1 MNFSIATLLT
11 QFSEGKFVAPKAL
24 EKKLG
29 CEDEDSSRKLQIV
42 LDALE
47 RLGLLTKDRGKYRR
61 NEENDWVEAR
71 LRCSSK
77 GFCFAI
83 QEAEDA
89 EDIYVREHQL
99 NHAWNGDRVLVN
111 VLREG
116 SRRRSPEGEV
126 KLILERANSSVL
138 ARVTQKT
145 EGEGFRAVP
154 LDDRLLCEL
163 DLESNGLDL
172 EANLEHLVSVAV
184 QRYPLAQLPPIGKVT
199 QVLGSDPESASPVD
213 LIRCKHNLPPDF
225 SEEAIAPLT
234 GLPTAYKRTEFK
246 DSLDLRKQFTL
257 AIATDG
263 SASLDSALSVVPL
276 AQGGWQLSVHTI
288 EVAPWVPL
296 HSALDQ
302 QAQQRGLHLVLG
314 EAVLPLLPTTLSTG
328 LGQFAVGQDRRAISL
343 LIRLDAEGT
352 IQDYELQPSAVK
364 LDQVLTPAE
373 AAELLAADNA
383 KGDAVA
389 ALQHLQA
396 IAAFWR
402 QQRRERGGFELTAT
416 AASSHDEGSLGIVS
430 QDAIVGAV
438 QELLIQANT
447 LVTQHLRALELPL
460 LYVGQRSP
468 ELAQI
473 QDLQRLA
480 AGLGLAIEVDEAAT
494 ELTLATLQQLSDAAQ
509 NSEWAS
515 LLSHLIQQAFKPS
528 FYSTQPV
535 SHFNLGLELYGHFV
549 APSQRYA
556 DLWLQRVLL
565 ALFQQGRDRRSS
577 RSKEGVNIRHSSS
590 HGQINWSVLPAEIQA
605 ELDADLKLLAQHLS
619 EAEKRATEAAEDFQ
633 GLQKAAAAK
642 ACIGQTFSGIIRGV
656 QSYGFFVQIEALQVE
671 GLVHVSSLKDD
682 WYEYRSRQQRLIG
695 RKNRRQF
702 GLGDRVEVEI
712 RNVDYYRQQIDLGV
726 LPLPEPEP
734 VPTADDREPLEIQ

>member
-11 QFSEGKFVAPKAL
+11 QFSEGKFVAPKQL

-29 CEDEDSSRKLQIV
+29 CEDEDKSRKLQIV

-61 NEENDWVEAR
+61 NEENEWVEAR

-83 QEAEDA
+83 QDAEDA
-89 EDIYVREHQL
+89 EDIYIREHQL

-138 ARVTQKT
+138 ARITEKT

-163 DLESNGLDL
+163 DLASNGLDL
-172 EANLEHLVSVAV
+172 AANLDHLASVSV
-184 QRYPLAQLPPIGKVT
+184 QRYPLAQLPPVGKVT
-199 QVLGSDPESASPVD
+199 QILGRDPESASPVD

-225 SEEAIAPLT
+225 SEAAIAA
-234 GLPTAYKRTEFK
+234 LPQTAGTDPIADR
-246 DSLDLRKQFTL
+246 LDLRQTFTL
-257 AIATDG
+257 AIAADATG
-263 SASLDSALSVVPL
+263 PLDVALSVQPGE
-276 AQGGWQLSVHTI
+276 AGGWQVLVHTL
-288 EVAPWVPL
+288 EVAPWLPFQ
-296 HSALDQ
+296 SDLDLEV
-302 QAQQRGLHLVLG
+302 QRHGIDLSLG
-314 EAVLPLLPTTLSTG
+314 ETVLPLLPSALTQG
-328 LGQFAVGQDRRAISL
+328 GARFEVGAERRAVSL
-343 LIRLDAEGT
+343 LIRVDATGAVR
-352 IQDYELQPSAVK
+352 DYELQPSLVQ
-364 LDQVLTPAE
+364 LQQRLSPAE
-373 AAELLAADNA
+373 ATDLLADSKATGA
-383 KGDAVA
+383 TVET
-389 ALQHLQA
+389 LQQLQA
-396 IAAFWR
+396 IAALWR
-402 QQRRERGGFELTAT
+402 TQRRDRGGFELTVMPAVGN
-416 AASSHDEGSLGIVS
+416 DEGVLGVVS
-430 QDAIVGAV
+430 RSPAIAGAI
-438 QELLIQANT
+438 QEILIQANR
-447 LVTQHLRALELPL
+447 LVTEHLQALELPV

-468 ELAQI
+468 DLGSI
-473 QDLQRLA
+473 QDVQRLA
-480 AGLGLAIEVDEAAT
+480 AGLGLAIAVDETET
-494 ELTLATLQQLSDAAQ
+494 ELNRLALQQLSDATQ
-509 NSEWAS
+509 TSELAS
-515 LLSHLIQQAFKPS
+515 LLDHLLLQTFKPS

-535 SHFNLGLELYGHFV
+535 PHFGLGLETYGHFV

-590 HGQINWSVLPAEIQA
+590 HGQINWSVLPPEVQT
-605 ELDADLKLLAQHLS
+605 ELETDLKLLAQQLS
-619 EAEKRATEAAEDFQ
+619 EAEKRATEASADYQ

-642 ACIGQTFSGIIRGV
+642 ACIGQTFAGVIRGV

-726 LPLPEPEP
+726 LPLPEVTPATP
-734 VPTADDREPLEIQ
+734 DREPLEML

>member
-11 QFSEGKFVAPKAL
+11 QFSEGKFVAPKQL

-29 CEDEDSSRKLQIV
+29 CEDEDKSRKLQII

-61 NEENDWVEAR
+61 NEENEWVEAR

-83 QEAEDA
+83 QDAEDA
-89 EDIYVREHQL
+89 EDIYIREHQL

-138 ARVTQKT
+138 ARITEKA

-172 EANLEHLVSVAV
+172 AANRDHLASVAV
-184 QRYPLAQLPPIGKVT
+184 QRYPLAQLPPVGKVT
-199 QVLGSDPESASPVD
+199 QILGSDPESASPVD
-213 LIRCKHNLPPDF
+213 LIRCKHNLPADW
-225 SEEAIAPLT
+225 SEAAIAALT
-234 GLPTAYKRTEFK
+234 DLAQTADANAIQGR
-246 DSLDLRKQFTL
+246 LDLRSVFTV
-257 AIATDG
+257 AIAADD
-263 SASLDSALSVVPL
+263 SRPLDVALSLQPGES
-276 AQGGWQLSVHTI
+276 GGWQVMVHTV
-288 EVAPWVPL
+288 EVAPYLPL
-296 HSALDQ
+296 QSDLDLE
-302 QAQQRGLHLVLG
+302 AQRHGIDLRLG
-314 EAVLPLLPTTLSTG
+314 ETALPFLPPVLTQG
-328 LGQFAVGQDRRAISL
+328 VGRFAVGEDRRAVSL
-343 LIRLDAEGT
+343 LIRVDATGAV
-352 IQDYELQPSAVK
+352 QDYELQPSLVQ
-364 LDQVLTPAE
+364 LDQVLSPAE
-373 AAELLAADNA
+373 ATDLLADSKA
-383 KGDAVA
+383 KGEGIK
-389 ALQHLQA
+389 ALKELQT
-396 IAAFWR
+396 IADLWR
-402 QQRRERGGFELTAT
+402 TQRRERGGFELTVTPAIGN
-416 AASSHDEGSLGIVS
+416 DEGALGVIS
-430 QDAIVGAV
+430 RSPAIAGAV
-438 QELLIQANT
+438 QEILIQASR
-447 LVTQHLRALELPL
+447 LVTEHLQALELPV

-468 ELAQI
+468 DLGSI
-473 QDLQRLA
+473 QDAQRLA
-480 AGLGLAIEVDEAAT
+480 AGLGLAIEVDENET
-494 ELTLATLQQLSDAAQ
+494 ELNRLALQQLSDATQ
-509 NSEWAS
+509 TSELAS
-515 LLSHLIQQAFKPS
+515 LLDHLLLQTFKPS
-528 FYSTQPV
+528 FYSTLAVP
-535 SHFNLGLELYGHFV
+535 HFSLGLETYGHFV

-556 DLWLQRVLL
+556 DLWLQRVIL

-590 HGQINWSVLPAEIQA
+590 HGQINWSVLPPEVQT
-605 ELDADLKLLAQHLS
+605 ELETDLKLLAQQLS
-619 EAEKRATEAAEDFQ
+619 EAEKRATEASADYQ

-642 ACIGQTFSGIIRGV
+642 ACIGQTFAGVIRGV

-726 LPLPEPEP
+726 LPLPEAQSE
-734 VPTADDREPLEIQ
+734 TSDREPLEML

>member
-11 QFSEGKFVAPKAL
+11 QFSEGKFVAPKQL

-29 CEDEDSSRKLQIV
+29 CEDEDKSRKLQIV

-61 NEENDWVEAR
+61 NEENEWVEAR

-83 QEAEDA
+83 QDAEDA
-89 EDIYVREHQL
+89 EDIYIREHQL

-138 ARVTQKT
+138 ARITEKS

-172 EANLEHLVSVAV
+172 AANRDYLASVAV
-184 QRYPLAQLPPIGKVT
+184 QRYPLAQLPPVGKVT
-199 QVLGSDPESASPVD
+199 QILGSDPESASPVD
-213 LIRCKHNLPPDF
+213 LIRCKHNLPSDL
-225 SEEAIAPLT
+225 SEAAIATVASLSSAAESDPMQD
-234 GLPTAYKRTEFK
+234 R
-246 DSLDLRKQFTL
+246 LDLRQSFTL
-257 AIATDG
+257 AIASDP
-263 SASLDSALSVVPL
+263 AHPLDAALSIQSD
-276 AQGGWQLSVHTI
+276 ASGGWQVIVHTV
-288 EVAPWVPL
+288 EVASAIPL
-296 HSALDQ
+296 QSDLDLE
-302 QAQQRGLHLVLG
+302 AQRQGIDLHLG
-314 EAVLPLLPTTLSTG
+314 ETALPLLPPAFTQG
-328 LGQFAVGQDRRAISL
+328 LGRFVVGEDRRAVSL
-343 LIRLDAEGT
+343 LIRVDATGVV
-352 IQDYELQPSAVK
+352 QDYELQPSLVQLK
-364 LDQVLTPAE
+364 QVLSPAE
-373 AAELLAADNA
+373 ATDLLADSKAA
-383 KGDAVA
+383 GEAVET
-389 ALQHLQA
+389 LKQLQA
-396 IAAFWR
+396 IADRWR
-402 QQRRERGGFELTAT
+402 TQRRERGGFELTVT
-416 AASSHDEGSLGIVS
+416 QTTGNDEGVLGVVLRS
-430 QDAIVGAV
+430 PAIVGAV
-438 QELLIQANT
+438 QEILIQANR
-447 LVTQHLRALELPL
+447 LVTEHLQALELPV

-468 ELAQI
+468 DLGSI

-480 AGLGLAIEVDEAAT
+480 AGLGLAIEVDENET
-494 ELTLATLQQLSDAAQ
+494 ELNRLALQQLSDATQ
-509 NSEWAS
+509 TSELAN
-515 LLSHLIQQAFKPS
+515 LLDHLLLQTFKPS

-535 SHFNLGLELYGHFV
+535 AHFNLGLETYGHFV

-556 DLWLQRVLL
+556 DLWVQRVLL

-577 RSKEGVNIRHSSS
+577 RSKEGVNIRHSGS
-590 HGQINWSVLPAEIQA
+590 HGQINWSVLPPEVQT
-605 ELDADLKLLAQHLS
+605 ELETDLKLLAQQLS
-619 EAEKRATEAAEDFQ
+619 EAEKRAIEANVDFQ
-633 GLQKAAAAK
+633 GLKKAAAAK
-642 ACIGQTFSGIIRGV
+642 ACIGQTFAGVIRGV

-726 LPLPEPEP
+726 LPLPEVPP
-734 VPTADDREPLEIQ
+734 VTPDREPMEML